1 MRQVFTRVSCVV
13 VVAALLAANASGLQ
27 PGSTQ
32 QKSKAPD
39 AGRIVQ
45 ALGTGPEAL
54 IAIRARDNTIV
65 SGYLAEAG
73 SDSLVVVDPQSG
85 RRTSVS
91 LAEISRLEGHNLVSG
106 AEVHQG
112 RGIRSKIVRGL
123 QRVMPIQPAHQNNLR
138 RGPLIVAGIAVLV
151 AIILLVKLT

>member
-1 MRQVFTRVSCVV
+1 VVV
-13 VVAALLAANASGLQ
+13 VVALFAANALAWQ
-27 PGSTQ
+27 PGS
-32 QKSKAPD
+32 APQSGKTPD
-39 AGRIVQ
+39 VRRIVQ
-45 ALGTGPEAL
+45 GLGTGPEAL
-54 IAIRARDNTIV
+54 IAIRAKDNSIV

-85 RRTSVS
+85 RRTSVA

-112 RGIRSKIVRGL
+112 RGLRSKIVRGL

-138 RGPLIVAGIAVLV
+138 KGPLIVAGIAVLV
-151 AIILLVKLT
+151 AIILIVKLT